1 MIIAAASSTNWADA
15 MDFDAAMAGQDGHPA
30 LARCTLDGTLR
41 TSTRNWC
48 SLSCSSRRFQRC
60 PACSCSWNTATTRSG
75 RWWRLHYNISCT
87 RLVKWTPRVPASPAL
102 PALPH
107 TQNTHTQSHNR
118 RHGSR
123 LGAGRRGWDAAEQ
136 RSRGRLAAAGRRV
149 RVGKH
154 AGLSGVATPL
164 EPHPSAG
171 GWQQQRRATSRSAS
185 RCRYEYGNDDGRL
198 HQGKGSARALH
209 PAG

>member
-1 MIIAAASSTNWADA
+1 MC
-15 MDFDAAMAGQDGHPA
+15 GA
-30 LARCTLDGTLR
+30 LIRTRRFATFARLQCTHCFPSRVD
-41 TSTRNWC
+41 
-48 SLSCSSRRFQRC
+48 CSSLHRAGACDRARGIQQRRD
-60 PACSCSWNTATTRSG
+60 PADGGNCT
-75 RWWRLHYNISCT
+75 SCT

-107 TQNTHTQSHNR
+107 TQYTHTQSHNR

-149 RVGKH
+149 RVGEH

-171 GWQQQRRATSRSAS
+171 GWQQHDVRKSVVWELWSHTWVHP
-185 RCRYEYGNDDGRL
+185 RL
-198 HQGKGSARALH
+198 K
-209 PAG
+209 

>member
-1 MIIAAASSTNWADA
+1 M
-15 MDFDAAMAGQDGHPA
+15 
-30 LARCTLDGTLR
+30 
-41 TSTRNWC
+41 
-48 SLSCSSRRFQRC
+48 
-60 PACSCSWNTATTRSG
+60 
-75 RWWRLHYNISCT
+75 
-87 RLVKWTPRVPASPAL
+87 PASPAL

-107 TQNTHTQSHNR
+107 TQYTHTQSHNC

-149 RVGKH
+149 RVGEH

-171 GWQQQRRATSRSAS
+171 GWLMETGREPRCESAGESDACVWRPAPADRQQQRRATSSSAS

-198 HQGKGSARALH
+198 HQGKGSARASH
-209 PAG
+209 PEAGPAHIRATSLPLSVPRRSLLSRSYLGWGIVPPFSSWRVFAEGAACG